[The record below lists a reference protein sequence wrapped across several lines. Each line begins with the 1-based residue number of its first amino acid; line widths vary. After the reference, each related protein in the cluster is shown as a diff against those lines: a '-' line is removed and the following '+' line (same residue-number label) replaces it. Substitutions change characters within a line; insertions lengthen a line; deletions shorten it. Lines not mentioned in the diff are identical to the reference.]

1 MSTGELRPDEAADPA
16 EFVDLLRQLKDRS
29 RLTYRQLE
37 QRAAA
42 VGDVLARSTA
52 ADVVRRNTLPRAEVV
67 AAFVR
72 TCGAGDEVDAWLR
85 ARHRLAVG
93 AYAPDSPAPGQPS
106 TDRAAPD
113 HLSPEGTVPDHP
125 SVEATVPEVTDGSA
139 TRSRW
144 FARPVSLALALVGT
158 LLVALGV
165 GVWMQRPDDQQPR
178 TPLGGP
184 TTAASAGPTSTPDG
198 DGTPPSTPD
207 DSASPTLGPS
217 ARLSQ
222 IRPARSPQLCV
233 TEGRDRSG
241 QYRHEVAVQRPCAE
255 ARPPDT
261 YLEPVSDGV
270 YFIKWNHPAHGVGCL
285 SVRDENPG
293 RNLLEPVTDCSASTS
308 SRLFRFEST
317 GSTSTSYRIRPADR
331 DLCVGLRD
339 DDTEVS
345 AEVLAEPCTNGADQ
359 VFLVDTLPG
368 R

>member
-1 MSTGELRPDEAADPA
+1 MSTGERRPDEAADPA

-42 VGDVLARSTA
+42 AGDVLARSTA
-52 ADVVRRNTLPRAEVV
+52 ADVVRRNTLPRPEVV

-72 TCGAGDEVDAWLR
+72 ACGAGDEVEVWLR

-93 AYAPDSPAPGQPS
+93 AYAPESPTPDPPS
-106 TDRAAPD
+106 TDRTA
-113 HLSPEGTVPDHP
+113 PDHP
-125 SVEATVPEVTDGSA
+125 SPETTVPGVVDGSA

-144 FARPVSLALALVGT
+144 LTQPLPLALSLVGT
-158 LLVALGV
+158 LLVALGI
-165 GVWMQRPDDQQPR
+165 GVWIQRPDDKQR
-178 TPLGGP
+178 TTPLGES
-184 TTAASAGPTSTPDG
+184 TTSASASPTSTPDG
-198 DGTPPSTPD
+198 SAGQPATPD
-207 DSASPTLGPS
+207 GSAGATLAPS

-222 IRPARSPQLCV
+222 IRPARSPQFCV
-233 TEGRDRSG
+233 TEGRDRTG
-241 QYRHEVAVQRPCAE
+241 RYPHEVAVQRPCAE
-255 ARPPDT
+255 ATPPDT

-285 SVRDENPG
+285 SVRDEDPG
-293 RNLLEPVTDCSASTS
+293 RNMLEPVNDCSTTS

-317 GSTSTSYRIRPADR
+317 GSTPTAYRIRPADV

-345 AEVLAEPCTNGADQ
+345 AEALAEPCTDGADQ

>member
-52 ADVVRRNTLPRAEVV
+52 ADVVRRNTLPRPEVV

-72 TCGAGDEVDAWLR
+72 ACGAGDEVEAWLR

-93 AYAPDSPAPGQPS
+93 AYAPESPTPDQPS
-106 TDRAAPD
+106 TDRTA
-113 HLSPEGTVPDHP
+113 PDHP
-125 SVEATVPEVTDGSA
+125 SPDQLSAEAAVPGVVDGSA

-144 FARPVSLALALVGT
+144 FTRPLPLALSLVGT

-165 GVWMQRPDDQQPR
+165 GVWIQRPDDKQR
-178 TPLGGP
+178 TTPLGESA
-184 TTAASAGPTSTPDG
+184 TSASASPTSTADG
-198 DGTPPSTPD
+198 GAGPPATPD
-207 DSASPTLGPS
+207 ASASPTLAPN

-233 TEGRDRSG
+233 TEGRDRTG

-255 ARPPDT
+255 ATPPDT

-285 SVRDENPG
+285 SVRDEDPG
-293 RNLLEPVTDCSASTS
+293 RNLLEPVNDCSTNS
-308 SRLFRFEST
+308 SRLFRFESA
-317 GSTSTSYRIRPADR
+317 GSTPTSYRIRPGDG

-345 AEVLAEPCTNGADQ
+345 AEALAEPCTDGADQ
-359 VFLVDTLPG
+359 VFLVDALPG

>member
-16 EFVDLLRQLKDRS
+16 EFVDQLRQLKDRS

-42 VGDVLARSTA
+42 AGDVLARSTA
-52 ADVVRRNTLPRAEVV
+52 ADVVRRNTLPRPEVV

-72 TCGAGDEVDAWLR
+72 ACGAGDEVEAWLR

-93 AYAPDSPAPGQPS
+93 AYAPESPTPDQPS
-106 TDRAAPD
+106 PDRTAPD
-113 HLSPEGTVPDHP
+113 QPSPDQPSAEAAVPG
-125 SVEATVPEVTDGSA
+125 VVDGGA

-144 FARPVSLALALVGT
+144 FTRPVPLALPLVGT
-158 LLVALGV
+158 LLVAIGV
-165 GVWMQRPDDQQPR
+165 GVWIQRPDDKQR
-178 TPLGGP
+178 TTPLGES
-184 TTAASAGPTSTPDG
+184 TTSASAGPPAAPDA
-198 DGTPPSTPD
+198 
-207 DSASPTLGPS
+207 SASATLAPS

-233 TEGRDRSG
+233 TEGRDRTG

-255 ARPPDT
+255 ATPPDT

-285 SVRDENPG
+285 SVRDEDPG
-293 RNLLEPVTDCSASTS
+293 RNMLEPVIDCSAGKS

-317 GSTSTSYRIRPADR
+317 GSTPTSYRIRPADG

-339 DDTEVS
+339 DDTEIS
-345 AEVLAEPCTNGADQ
+345 AEALAEPCTDGGDQ

>member
-42 VGDVLARSTA
+42 AGDVLARSTA
-52 ADVVRRNTLPRAEVV
+52 ADVVRRTTLPRPEVV

-72 TCGAGDEVDAWLR
+72 ACGAGDEVEAWLR

-93 AYAPDSPAPGQPS
+93 AYAPESPTPDQPS
-106 TDRAAPD
+106 TDRTAPD
-113 HLSPEGTVPDHP
+113 HLSAAVTVPG
-125 SVEATVPEVTDGSA
+125 VVDGSVA
-139 TRSRW
+139 RSRW
-144 FARPVSLALALVGT
+144 FSRPLPLALSLVGT

-165 GVWMQRPDDQQPR
+165 GVWIQRPDDKQR
-178 TPLGGP
+178 KTPLGAP
-184 TTAASAGPTSTPDG
+184 TTSASAAPTSPPDDSAGPTL
-198 DGTPPSTPD
+198 
-207 DSASPTLGPS
+207 APS

-222 IRPARSPQLCV
+222 IRPARSPQFCV
-233 TEGRDRSG
+233 TEGRDRTG
-241 QYRHEVAVQRPCAE
+241 RYRHEVAVQRPCAE
-255 ARPPDT
+255 ATPPDT

-270 YFIKWNHPAHGVGCL
+270 YLIKWDHPAHGVGCL
-285 SVRDENPG
+285 SVRDEDPG
-293 RNLLEPVTDCSASTS
+293 RNMLEPVSDCSTTS

-317 GSTSTSYRIRPADR
+317 GSTPTSYRIRPADG

-339 DDTEVS
+339 DDTEAS
-345 AEVLAEPCTNGADQ
+345 AEALAEPCTNGADQ

>member
-16 EFVDLLRQLKDRS
+16 EFVGLLRQLKDRS

-52 ADVVRRNTLPRAEVV
+52 ADVVRRNTLPRPEVV

-72 TCGAGDEVDAWLR
+72 ACGAGDEVEAWLR

-93 AYAPDSPAPGQPS
+93 AYAPESPTPDQPS
-106 TDRAAPD
+106 TDRTAPD
-113 HLSPEGTVPDHP
+113 QPSPDQP
-125 SVEATVPEVTDGSA
+125 SAEATVPGVVDGSA
-139 TRSRW
+139 ARSRW
-144 FARPVSLALALVGT
+144 FTRPVPLALPLVGT
-158 LLVALGV
+158 LLVAIGV
-165 GVWMQRPDDQQPR
+165 GVWIQRPDDKQRR
-178 TPLGGP
+178 TPLGES
-184 TTAASAGPTSTPDG
+184 TTSASAGPASTPDG
-198 DGTPPSTPD
+198 GAGPSATSD
-207 DSASPTLGPS
+207 ASASPTLAPS

-233 TEGRDRSG
+233 TEGRDRTG

-255 ARPPDT
+255 ATPPDT

-285 SVRDENPG
+285 SVRDEDPG
-293 RNLLEPVTDCSASTS
+293 RNMLEPVIDCSASKS

-317 GSTSTSYRIRPADR
+317 GSTPTSYRIRPADGE
-331 DLCVGLRD
+331 LCVGLRD
-339 DDTEVS
+339 DDTEIS
-345 AEVLAEPCTNGADQ
+345 AEALAEPCTDGGDQ

>member
-1 MSTGELRPDEAADPA
+1 MSTGELRPDEAADPT

-52 ADVVRRNTLPRAEVV
+52 ADIVRRNTLPRPEVV

-72 TCGAGDEVDAWLR
+72 ACGAGDEVEAWLR

-93 AYAPDSPAPGQPS
+93 AYAPEPPTPDQPS
-106 TDRAAPD
+106 TDRTA
-113 HLSPEGTVPDHP
+113 PDHP
-125 SVEATVPEVTDGSA
+125 SPDRPPAEATVPGVVDGSA

-144 FARPVSLALALVGT
+144 FTRPVPLALPLVGT
-158 LLVALGV
+158 LLVAIGV
-165 GVWMQRPDDQQPR
+165 GVWIQRPDDKQRR
-178 TPLGGP
+178 TPLGES
-184 TTAASAGPTSTPDG
+184 TTSASAGPASTPDG
-198 DGTPPSTPD
+198 GAGPSATSD
-207 DSASPTLGPS
+207 VSASPTLAPS

-233 TEGRDRSG
+233 TEGRDRTG

-255 ARPPDT
+255 ATPPDT

-285 SVRDENPG
+285 SVRDEDPG
-293 RNLLEPVTDCSASTS
+293 RNMLEPVIDCSSAKS

-317 GSTSTSYRIRPADR
+317 GSTPTSYRIRPAGG

-345 AEVLAEPCTNGADQ
+345 AEALAEPCTNGADQ

>member
-1 MSTGELRPDEAADPA
+1 MSTGELRPDEAADPT

-52 ADVVRRNTLPRAEVV
+52 ADVVRRNTLPRPEVV

-72 TCGAGDEVDAWLR
+72 ACGAGDEVEAWLR

-93 AYAPDSPAPGQPS
+93 AYAPESPTPDQPS
-106 TDRAAPD
+106 TDRTAAD
-113 HLSPEGTVPDHP
+113 HPSPDHP
-125 SVEATVPEVTDGSA
+125 SADATVPGVMDGSA

-144 FARPVSLALALVGT
+144 FARPVPLALPLVGT

-165 GVWMQRPDDQQPR
+165 GVWIQRPDDKQR
-178 TPLGGP
+178 TTPLGEP
-184 TTAASAGPTSTPDG
+184 TTSASAGPPATPDG
-198 DGTPPSTPD
+198 
-207 DSASPTLGPS
+207 SASPTLAPN

-233 TEGRDRSG
+233 TEGRDRTG

-255 ARPPDT
+255 ATPPDT

-285 SVRDENPG
+285 SVRDEDPG
-293 RNLLEPVTDCSASTS
+293 RNMLEPVNDCSSTNS

-317 GSTSTSYRIRPADR
+317 GSTPTSYRIRPAGGDR
-331 DLCVGLRD
+331 CVGLRD

-345 AEVLAEPCTNGADQ
+345 AEALAEPCTNGADQ